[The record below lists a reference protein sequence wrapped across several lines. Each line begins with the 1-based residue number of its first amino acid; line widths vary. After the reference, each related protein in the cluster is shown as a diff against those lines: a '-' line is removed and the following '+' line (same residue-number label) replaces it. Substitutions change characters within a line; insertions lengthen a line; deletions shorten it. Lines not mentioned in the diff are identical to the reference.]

1 MDIKT
6 FGTQLI
12 RTEDLDPVYSML
24 AGATGRYTRE
34 PADTAAAPPPKYITQ
49 DELCRFLIAYW
60 CFYHCGASAYIAAA
74 SGRTFWRMMEIAA
87 ANELPAPTGG
97 RWPRAHERRHF
108 RGQKAVDAVR
118 WLADMWPRP
127 EDLVLHLMEG
137 SAALDDVLS
146 KVKRLP
152 QFGPWIGFKI
162 ADMLERVLGSRIV
175 FPPDLG
181 IMYREPAA
189 ALDILSSEDG
199 RRSDAHWNDLLGYF
213 RQFKA
218 PPTFDRPCG
227 PQEVETILC
236 KWKSMRGGH
245 YYVGKDIR
253 EIDVGLQVW
262 GNTAPLVNV
271 LRLHLP
277 PIPTLAAA

>member
-24 AGATGRYTRE
+24 AGATGRYTRV
-34 PADTAAAPPPKYITQ
+34 PAAAPPPKYITP
-49 DELCRFLIAYW
+49 DELCRFLVAYW
-60 CFYHCGASAYIAAA
+60 CFYHCGVSAYIAAA

-118 WLADMWPRP
+118 WLAAMWPRP

-137 SAALDDVLS
+137 SDALDDVLS

-199 RRSDAHWNDLLGYF
+199 RRGDAHWNDLLGYF

-277 PIPTLAAA
+277 PVPTLAAA